1 MKILV
6 TGATGFIGN
15 FVVNE
20 LVSNG
25 DEVIVLGRDIE
36 KASHFNWF
44 KKVMFIHYEFGE
56 IISQEIFEKIK
67 GVDKLINL
75 SWSGLPN
82 YNSIEHIE
90 NNLLQQYY
98 FIKQLVLFNI
108 RDITVTGTCLEYG
121 NVNGPLDPRMQ
132 SNPTNPY
139 ALAKDT
145 LRKMLQFLQ
154 KEQDFSLKWVRL
166 FYMYGKGQSKHSI
179 LSQLDNALDGG
190 LTEFN
195 MSGGEQLR
203 DYLPIESV
211 TKDLIR
217 FAKMDS
223 NLGVVNLA
231 SGIPISIRKLVE
243 NHLREKNKT
252 IKLNFGFYPYPNY
265 EPMAFWGVPFAKD
278 SD

>member
-15 FVVNE
+15 YVVNE
-20 LVSNG
+20 LVFNG

-56 IISQEIFEKIK
+56 IISEEIFEKIK

-108 RDITVTGTCLEYG
+108 RDITVTGTCFEYG
-121 NVNGPLDPRMQ
+121 NVNGPLDSRMQ

-154 KEQDFSLKWVRL
+154 KEQDFNLKWVRL

-179 LSQLDNALDGG
+179 LSQLDNAIDGG